1 MDIKFENLAKIDILL
16 ERMDKLEAKILGEK
30 RWLNIAETSHYLGYS
45 KDHIHKLKN
54 DSFILGKHYHKKSG
68 KLLFDKAQLDNWV
81 TFDSNTKDAVDIANE
96 VLKDLL

>member
-54 DSFILGKHYHKKSG
+54 DSFILGQHYHKKSG

-81 TFDSNTKDAVDIANE
+81 TFDSDTKGAKDIANE

>member
-1 MDIKFENLAKIDILL
+1 MNIPFENLVKIDILL

-68 KLLFDKAQLDNWV
+68 KLLFDKAELDNWV
-81 TFDSNTKDAVDIANE
+81 TFDSDIKDATDIANE